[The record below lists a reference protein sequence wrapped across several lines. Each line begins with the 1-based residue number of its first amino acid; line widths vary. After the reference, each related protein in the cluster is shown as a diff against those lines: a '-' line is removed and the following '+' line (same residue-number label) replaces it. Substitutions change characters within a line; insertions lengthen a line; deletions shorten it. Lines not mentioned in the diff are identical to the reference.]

1 MKNNFNIFLDYE
13 DDTLNIV
20 KTPSK
25 NPVKTIEG
33 KYGVELKQ
41 DISGN
46 TVEII
51 IPEPEILFGVDI
63 EDIESFLVVN
73 FL

>member
-13 DDTLNIV
+13 DDTLNII

-25 NPVKTIEG
+25 NPVKVLAG
-33 KYGVELKQ
+33 KYGIEFKQ
-41 DISGN
+41 DIDGK
-46 TVEII
+46 TVEIV
-51 IPEPEILFGVDI
+51 IPEPEILFGVSI

>member
-1 MKNNFNIFLDYE
+1 MQNKYTIFLDYE
-13 DDTLNIV
+13 DDTLNII

-33 KYGVELKQ
+33 KYGIQFKKDVN
-41 DISGN
+41 GN

-51 IPEPEILFGVDI
+51 IPEPEILMGVDI
-63 EDIESFLVVN
+63 EDIESFLIVKI
-73 FL
+73 